1 MHSRYTAVCL
11 ALGYLMATSTAA
23 DALSRQDAIRIA
35 LERNPEVI
43 AAKNSWE
50 AAKARSVQA
59 GALPDPELELEY
71 EELPGLTRFGKFG
84 ERAWGVNQRIEF
96 PLKWWRRSKAARR
109 AAEAVR
115 LGEVEMVRLDISSR
129 VKMAYDRILFKRQ
142 NLEYVRQDLRLA
154 QDFLQKARLRLE
166 AGDVSQLEVLRA
178 EVEAGR
184 AASRLTKARSELE
197 IAGIELGIL
206 LARENGTSI
215 EVEGDLDY
223 QPIGLEL
230 GLLQQT
236 AIERRPDLQGV
247 EWALESARAEQGAI
261 QAALLPDLNVGLSRQ
276 TIQEAGGKEDFWGV
290 SFALELPLWGAA
302 RQRGELSE
310 AKALVRQSAAE
321 KNIFRYQ
328 IFLEVESAYMD
339 VQTSAAQVL
348 LFQER
353 IVREAERTF
362 EVARRSYAEGKAT
375 YMELLEAQRALTG
388 VREEYAEVLFNYHT
402 ALVSLERAVGGE
414 LPD

>member
-1 MHSRYTAVCL
+1 
-11 ALGYLMATSTAA
+11 MATSTAA